1 MSRKILFV
9 NDCSTT
15 LLMEQVLF
23 AKRTDYN
30 LIRARDGWDA
40 IQKAVAERPDLILMD
55 GILPNMNACRE
66 IRKIQDLQHVP
77 ILTVTSVGGPL
88 NIENGFASEHN
99 EDLSKPLNWRNLL
112 EMVDTYLASRRVS
125 Q

>member
-1 MSRKILFV
+1 
-9 NDCSTT
+9 
-15 LLMEQVLF
+15 MEQVLF

-55 GILPNMNACRE
+55 GILPNMHACRE
-66 IRKIQDLQHVP
+66 IRKIQNLQHVP
-77 ILTVTSVGGPL
+77 ILTLTSVGGPL
-88 NIENGFASEHN
+88 SIENGFASEHN